1 MKKLFGFI
9 LSICLMVLVIVGLFI
24 YLFTDKGGEMDV
36 DQIDPTLTT
45 ETIVSSKFNDGFQNM
60 KDTYS
65 IDVNFT
71 ESELNTLL
79 YNFVKK
85 NINSDYDPKNGKND
99 QTKYIKEIIFP
110 TDIPVVGGKKAII
123 KHLYGTINED
133 KVTINMT
140 FKCFGINMR
149 IYFTFSITE
158 TEESYVLNIEKAYFS
173 KISLTSSVFKKAFV
187 SMEST
192 INEFFN
198 TYNLPFTFNV
208 NNMNLITSKEALSNY
223 INSLVEDESESTM
236 LKSFM
241 DILFSSKNEM
251 LKFGVFEEKFGLKLN
266 LERLKVNE
274 KDVVLNEAISASF
287 NQEVFIKEKSQNLI
301 INSLVGNNE
310 IDFTEIELSQ
320 LIYDKTNGYKDFAL
334 TYELLNGV
342 IVNFKVD
349 GITLDID
356 DTGENV
362 ILYFILNINGLKTLA
377 TYRGTVNQES
387 DSKITITMSNDII
400 LGQNLAVDSRFIKPI
415 LASSLSDSAI
425 LKYDETTNS
434 FIISSNVFEEFLS
447 STVLSSKL
455 EVTKVKMAKDK
466 LVIYVDSSDVLINTV
481 IKASKEELNNCLSG
495 DFLDS
500 TKFDVSSND
509 QQEALDSLND
519 SLTNVNDKI
528 NNNTLDETSVK
539 ELVESINNLNDNNK
553 QELFNQ
559 LKGSSSSDAFET
571 LYNELF
577 NK

>member
-9 LSICLMVLVIVGLFI
+9 LSICLMVLVVVGLFI
-24 YLFTDKGGEMDV
+24 YLFTDNGGEMDV

-45 ETIVSSKFNDGFQNM
+45 ETIISSKFNDGFQNM

-99 QTKYIKEIIFP
+99 QTKYVKEIIFP

-149 IYFTFSITE
+149 IYFTFNITE

-208 NNMNLITSKEALSNY
+208 NNMNLITSKETLSNY
-223 INSLVEDESESTM
+223 INSLVEDDSESTM

-241 DILFSSKNEM
+241 EILFSSKNEM

-266 LERLKVNE
+266 LEKLKVNE

-362 ILYFILNINGLKTLA
+362 ILHFILNINGLKTLA

-400 LGQNLAVDSRFIKPI
+400 LGQNLAVDSSFIKPI

-447 STVLSSKL
+447 STLLSSKL

-466 LVIYVDSSDVLINTV
+466 LVIYVESSDVLINTV

-519 SLTNVNDKI
+519 SLTNVKDKI

>member
-9 LSICLMVLVIVGLFI
+9 ISICLIVLVIVGLFI
-24 YLFTDKGGEMDV
+24 YLFTDNVGEMDV
-36 DQIDPTLTT
+36 DQVDTALTT
-45 ETIVSSKFNDGFQNM
+45 EAMLSSKFNDGFQNM

-65 IDVNFT
+65 IDINFT

-85 NINSDYDPKNGKND
+85 NINPDFDPKNGKND

-123 KHLYGTINED
+123 KHLYGTIDED
-133 KVTINMT
+133 KVTINIT

-158 TEESYVLNIEKAYFS
+158 TEDNYILNIEKAYFS
-173 KISLTSSVFKKAFV
+173 KISLTSSIFKKAFV

-192 INEFFN
+192 VNEFFN
-198 TYNLPFTFNV
+198 SYNLPFTLNV

-223 INSLVEDESESTM
+223 INSLVEEDSESTM

-241 DILFSSKNEM
+241 DILFSSENEM

-266 LERLKVNE
+266 LEKLKVNE
-274 KDVVLNEAISASF
+274 EDVKLNEEISTSF

-301 INSLVGNNE
+301 INSLVGNKE
-310 IDFTEIELSQ
+310 IDFTEMELSQ
-320 LIYDKTNGYKDFAL
+320 LIYNKTNGYKDFTL
-334 TYELLNGV
+334 TYELLDGV
-342 IVNFKVD
+342 IVNFEVD
-349 GITLDID
+349 GITVDID
-356 DTGENV
+356 NTGENV
-362 ILYFILNINGLKTLA
+362 TLYFILNINGLKTLA
-377 TYRGTVNQES
+377 TYSGVVNQES
-387 DSKITITMSNDII
+387 DTKIIIEMSNDIV
-400 LGQNLAVDSRFIKPI
+400 LGQNLAVDSSFMKPI
-415 LASSLSDSAI
+415 LASSLSDATMF
-425 LKYDETTNS
+425 KYDEETNS

-447 STVLSSKL
+447 STLLSSKL
-455 EVTKVKMAKDK
+455 EVTKVKMSKDK

-481 IKASKEELNNCLSG
+481 IAAGKEELNNCLSG

-500 TKFDVSSND
+500 TKFDVSSTD
-509 QQEALDSLND
+509 QQEALDNLND
-519 SLTNVNDKI
+519 SLKNVKDKLNND
-528 NNNTLDETSVK
+528 NLDEDSVK

-559 LKGSSSSDAFET
+559 LKESSSSDAFET

>member
-9 LSICLMVLVIVGLFI
+9 LSICLMVLVVVGLFI
-24 YLFTDKGGEMDV
+24 YLFTDNGGEMDV

-99 QTKYIKEIIFP
+99 QTKYVKEIIFP

-149 IYFTFSITE
+149 IYFTFNITE

-208 NNMNLITSKEALSNY
+208 NNMNLITSKETLSNY
-223 INSLVEDESESTM
+223 INSLVEDDSESTM

-241 DILFSSKNEM
+241 EILFSSKNEM

-266 LERLKVNE
+266 LEKLKVNE

-400 LGQNLAVDSRFIKPI
+400 LGQNLAVDSSFIKPI
-415 LASSLSDSAI
+415 LASSLSDSVI

-447 STVLSSKL
+447 STLLSSKL

-466 LVIYVDSSDVLINTV
+466 LVIYVESSDVLINTV

-519 SLTNVNDKI
+519 SLTNVKDKI

-539 ELVESINNLNDNNK
+539 ELVKSINNLNDNNK

>member
-9 LSICLMVLVIVGLFI
+9 LSICLMVLVVVGLFI
-24 YLFTDKGGEMDV
+24 YLFTDNGGEMDV

-71 ESELNTLL
+71 ENELNTLL

-149 IYFTFSITE
+149 IYFTFNITE

-208 NNMNLITSKEALSNY
+208 NNMNLITSKETLSNY
-223 INSLVEDESESTM
+223 INSLVEDDSESTM

-241 DILFSSKNEM
+241 EILFSSKNEM

-266 LERLKVNE
+266 LEKLKVNE

-400 LGQNLAVDSRFIKPI
+400 LGQNLAVDSSFIKPI
-415 LASSLSDSAI
+415 LASSLSDSTI

-447 STVLSSKL
+447 STLLSSKL

-466 LVIYVDSSDVLINTV
+466 LVIYVESSDVVINTV

-519 SLTNVNDKI
+519 SLTNVKDKI

>member
-9 LSICLMVLVIVGLFI
+9 LSICLMVLVVVGLFI
-24 YLFTDKGGEMDV
+24 YLFTDNGGEMDV

-99 QTKYIKEIIFP
+99 QTKYVKEIIFP

-149 IYFTFSITE
+149 IYFTFNITE

-208 NNMNLITSKEALSNY
+208 NNMNLITSKETLSNY
-223 INSLVEDESESTM
+223 INSLVEDDSESTM

-241 DILFSSKNEM
+241 EILFSSKNEM

-266 LERLKVNE
+266 LEKLKVNE

-400 LGQNLAVDSRFIKPI
+400 LGQNLAVDSSFIKPI

-447 STVLSSKL
+447 STLLSSKL

-466 LVIYVDSSDVLINTV
+466 LVIYVESSDVLINTV

-495 DFLDS
+495 NFLDS

-519 SLTNVNDKI
+519 SLTNVKDKI

>member
-519 SLTNVNDKI
+519 SLTNVKDKI

>member
-9 LSICLMVLVIVGLFI
+9 LSICLMVLVVVGLFI
-24 YLFTDKGGEMDV
+24 YLFTDNGGEMDV

-99 QTKYIKEIIFP
+99 QTKYVKEIIFP

-149 IYFTFSITE
+149 IYFTFNITE

-208 NNMNLITSKEALSNY
+208 NNMNLITSKETLSNY
-223 INSLVEDESESTM
+223 INSLVEDDSESTM

-241 DILFSSKNEM
+241 EILFSSKNEM

-266 LERLKVNE
+266 LEKLKVNE

-400 LGQNLAVDSRFIKPI
+400 LGQNLAVDSSFIKPI

-434 FIISSNVFEEFLS
+434 FIISSNIFEEFLS
-447 STVLSSKL
+447 STLLSSKL

-466 LVIYVDSSDVLINTV
+466 LVIYVESSDVLINTV

-519 SLTNVNDKI
+519 SLTNVKDKI

>member
-9 LSICLMVLVIVGLFI
+9 ISICLMVLVIVGLFI
-24 YLFTDKGGEMDV
+24 YLFTDNGGEMDL

-110 TDIPVVGGKKAII
+110 TDIPVVGGKKAIV

-133 KVTINMT
+133 KVTINIT

-173 KISLTSSVFKKAFV
+173 KISLTSRVFKQAFV
-187 SMEST
+187 SKEST

-198 TYNLPFTFNV
+198 SYNLPFTFSV

-223 INSLVEDESESTM
+223 INSLVEDDSESTM

-241 DILFSSKNEM
+241 NILFSSKNEM

-266 LERLKVNE
+266 LEKLKVNE
-274 KDVVLNEAISASF
+274 KDVILNEAISASF

-377 TYRGTVNQES
+377 TYRGAVNQES

-400 LGQNLAVDSRFIKPI
+400 LGQNLAVDSSFIKPI

-447 STVLSSKL
+447 STLLSSKL

-495 DFLDS
+495 DFLDL
-500 TKFDVSSND
+500 TKFDVSSNN

-519 SLTNVNDKI
+519 SLTNVKEKLNND
-528 NNNTLDETSVK
+528 TLDEASVK

-559 LKGSSSSDAFET
+559 LKESSSSDAFET
-571 LYNELF
+571 LYNQLF

>member
-9 LSICLMVLVIVGLFI
+9 LSICLMVLVVVGLFI
-24 YLFTDKGGEMDV
+24 YLFTDNGGEMDV

-99 QTKYIKEIIFP
+99 QTKYVKEIIFP

-149 IYFTFSITE
+149 IYFTFNITE

-208 NNMNLITSKEALSNY
+208 NNMNLITSKETLSNY
-223 INSLVEDESESTM
+223 INSLVEDDSESTM

-241 DILFSSKNEM
+241 EILFSSKNEM

-266 LERLKVNE
+266 LEKLKVNE

-400 LGQNLAVDSRFIKPI
+400 LGQNLAVDSSFIKPI

-447 STVLSSKL
+447 STLLSSKL

-466 LVIYVDSSDVLINTV
+466 LVIYVESSDVLINTV

-519 SLTNVNDKI
+519 SLTNVKDKI

>member
-9 LSICLMVLVIVGLFI
+9 LSICLMVLVVVGLFI
-24 YLFTDKGGEMDV
+24 YLFTDNGGEMDV

-99 QTKYIKEIIFP
+99 QTKYVKEIIFP

-149 IYFTFSITE
+149 IYFTFNITE

-173 KISLTSSVFKKAFV
+173 KISLTSNVFKKAFV

-208 NNMNLITSKEALSNY
+208 NNMNLITSKETLSNY
-223 INSLVEDESESTM
+223 INSLVEDDSESTM

-241 DILFSSKNEM
+241 EILFSSKNEM

-266 LERLKVNE
+266 LEKLKVNE

-400 LGQNLAVDSRFIKPI
+400 LGQNLAVDSSFIKPI

-447 STVLSSKL
+447 STLLSSKL

-466 LVIYVDSSDVLINTV
+466 LVIYVESSDVLINTV

-519 SLTNVNDKI
+519 SLTNVKDKI

>member
-9 LSICLMVLVIVGLFI
+9 ISICLIVLVIVGLFI
-24 YLFTDKGGEMDV
+24 YLFTDNVGEMDV
-36 DQIDPTLTT
+36 DQVDTALTT
-45 ETIVSSKFNDGFQNM
+45 EAMLSSKFNDGFQNM

-65 IDVNFT
+65 IDINFT

-85 NINSDYDPKNGKND
+85 NINPDFDPKNGKND

-123 KHLYGTINED
+123 KHLYGKIFED

-149 IYFTFSITE
+149 IYFTFSIAE
-158 TEESYVLNIEKAYFS
+158 TEDNYILNIEKAYFS
-173 KISLTSSVFKKAFV
+173 KISLTSSIFKKAFV

-192 INEFFN
+192 VNEFFN
-198 TYNLPFTFNV
+198 SYNLPFTLNV

-223 INSLVEDESESTM
+223 INSLVEEDSESTM

-241 DILFSSKNEM
+241 DILFSSENEM

-266 LERLKVNE
+266 LEKLKVNE
-274 KDVVLNEAISASF
+274 EDVKLNEEISTSF

-301 INSLVGNNE
+301 INSLVGNKE
-310 IDFTEIELSQ
+310 IDFTEMELSQ
-320 LIYDKTNGYKDFAL
+320 LIYNKTNGYKDFTL
-334 TYELLNGV
+334 TYELLDGV
-342 IVNFKVD
+342 IVNFEVD
-349 GITLDID
+349 GITVDID
-356 DTGENV
+356 NTGENV
-362 ILYFILNINGLKTLA
+362 TLYFILNINGLKTLA
-377 TYRGTVNQES
+377 TYSGVVNQES
-387 DSKITITMSNDII
+387 GTKIIIEMSDDII
-400 LGQNLAVDSRFIKPI
+400 LGQNLAVDSSFMKPI
-415 LASSLSDSAI
+415 LASSLSDATMF
-425 LKYDETTNS
+425 KYDEETNS

-447 STVLSSKL
+447 STLLSSKL

-481 IKASKEELNNCLSG
+481 IAAGKEELNNCLSG

-500 TKFDVSSND
+500 TKFDVSSTD
-509 QQEALDSLND
+509 QQEALDNLND
-519 SLTNVNDKI
+519 SLKNVKDKLNND
-528 NNNTLDETSVK
+528 NLDEDSVK

-553 QELFNQ
+553 KELFNQ
-559 LKGSSSSDAFET
+559 LKESSSSDAFET

>member
-400 LGQNLAVDSRFIKPI
+400 LGQNLAVDSSFIKPI

-519 SLTNVNDKI
+519 SLTNVKDKI

>member
-9 LSICLMVLVIVGLFI
+9 LSICLMVLVVVGLFI
-24 YLFTDKGGEMDV
+24 YLFTDNGGEMDV

-71 ESELNTLL
+71 ENELNTLL

-149 IYFTFSITE
+149 IYFTFNITE

-198 TYNLPFTFNV
+198 SYNLPFTFNV
-208 NNMNLITSKEALSNY
+208 NNMNLITSKETLSNY
-223 INSLVEDESESTM
+223 INSLVEDDSESTM

-241 DILFSSKNEM
+241 EILFSSKNEM

-266 LERLKVNE
+266 LEKLKVNE

-400 LGQNLAVDSRFIKPI
+400 LGQNLAVDSSFIKPI
-415 LASSLSDSAI
+415 LASSLSDSTI

-447 STVLSSKL
+447 STLLSSKL

-466 LVIYVDSSDVLINTV
+466 LVIYVDSSDVVINTV

-519 SLTNVNDKI
+519 SLTNVKDKI

>member
-9 LSICLMVLVIVGLFI
+9 LSICLMVLVVVGLFI
-24 YLFTDKGGEMDV
+24 YLFTDNGGEMDV

-99 QTKYIKEIIFP
+99 QTKYVKEIIFP

-149 IYFTFSITE
+149 IYFTFNITE

-208 NNMNLITSKEALSNY
+208 NNMNLITSKETLSNY
-223 INSLVEDESESTM
+223 INSLVEDDSESTM

-241 DILFSSKNEM
+241 EILFSSKNEM

-266 LERLKVNE
+266 LEKLKVNE

-400 LGQNLAVDSRFIKPI
+400 LGQNLAVDSSFIKPI
-415 LASSLSDSAI
+415 LASSLSDSVI

-447 STVLSSKL
+447 STLLSSKL

-466 LVIYVDSSDVLINTV
+466 LVIYVESSDVLINTV

-519 SLTNVNDKI
+519 SLTNVKDKI

>member
-24 YLFTDKGGEMDV
+24 YLFTDNGGEMDV
-36 DQIDPTLTT
+36 DQIDPILTT

-99 QTKYIKEIIFP
+99 QTKYIKEITFP

-149 IYFTFSITE
+149 IYFTFNITE

-208 NNMNLITSKEALSNY
+208 NNMNLITSKETLSNY
-223 INSLVEDESESTM
+223 INSLVEDDSESTM

-241 DILFSSKNEM
+241 EILFSSKNEM

-266 LERLKVNE
+266 LEKLKVNE

-349 GITLDID
+349 GITVDID

-400 LGQNLAVDSRFIKPI
+400 LGQNLAVDSSFIKPI

-447 STVLSSKL
+447 STLLSSKL

-466 LVIYVDSSDVLINTV
+466 LVIYVESSDVLINTV

-519 SLTNVNDKI
+519 SLTNVKDKI

-539 ELVESINNLNDNNK
+539 ELVKSINNLNDNNK

>member
-24 YLFTDKGGEMDV
+24 YLFTDNGGEMDV
-36 DQIDPTLTT
+36 DQIDPILTT

-99 QTKYIKEIIFP
+99 QTKYIKEITFP

-149 IYFTFSITE
+149 IYFTFNITE

-208 NNMNLITSKEALSNY
+208 NNMNLITSKETLSNY
-223 INSLVEDESESTM
+223 INSLVEDDSESTM

-241 DILFSSKNEM
+241 EILFSSKNEM

-266 LERLKVNE
+266 LEKLKVNE

-400 LGQNLAVDSRFIKPI
+400 LGQNLAVDSSFIKPI

-447 STVLSSKL
+447 STLLSSKL

-466 LVIYVDSSDVLINTV
+466 LVIYVDSSDVVINTV

-509 QQEALDSLND
+509 QQKALDSLND
-519 SLTNVNDKI
+519 SLTNVKDKI

>member
-9 LSICLMVLVIVGLFI
+9 LSICLMVLVVVGLFI
-24 YLFTDKGGEMDV
+24 YLFTDNGGEMDV

-99 QTKYIKEIIFP
+99 QTKYVKEIIFP

-149 IYFTFSITE
+149 IYFTFNITE

-208 NNMNLITSKEALSNY
+208 NNMNLITSKETLSNY
-223 INSLVEDESESTM
+223 INSLVEDDSESTM

-241 DILFSSKNEM
+241 EILFSSKNEM

-266 LERLKVNE
+266 LEKLKVNE

-400 LGQNLAVDSRFIKPI
+400 LGQNLAVDSSFIKPI

-447 STVLSSKL
+447 STLLSSKL

-466 LVIYVDSSDVLINTV
+466 LVIYVESSDVLINTV

-519 SLTNVNDKI
+519 SLTNVKDKI

-539 ELVESINNLNDNNK
+539 ELVKSINNLNDNNK

>member
-208 NNMNLITSKEALSNY
+208 NNMNLITSKETLSNY
-223 INSLVEDESESTM
+223 INSLVEDDSESTM

-241 DILFSSKNEM
+241 EILFSSKNEM

-266 LERLKVNE
+266 LEKLKVNE

-400 LGQNLAVDSRFIKPI
+400 LGQNLAVDSSFIKPI

-447 STVLSSKL
+447 STLLSSKL

-466 LVIYVDSSDVLINTV
+466 LVIYVESSDVLINTV

-519 SLTNVNDKI
+519 SLTNVKDKI

>member
-9 LSICLMVLVIVGLFI
+9 LSICLMVLVVVGLFI
-24 YLFTDKGGEMDV
+24 YLFTDNGGEMDV

-45 ETIVSSKFNDGFQNM
+45 ETIISSKFNDGFQNM

-99 QTKYIKEIIFP
+99 QTKYVKEIIFP

-149 IYFTFSITE
+149 IYFTFNITE

-208 NNMNLITSKEALSNY
+208 NNMNLITSKETLSNY
-223 INSLVEDESESTM
+223 INSLVEDDSESTM

-241 DILFSSKNEM
+241 EILFSSKNEM

-266 LERLKVNE
+266 LEKLKVNE

-362 ILYFILNINGLKTLA
+362 ILHFILNINGLKTLA

-400 LGQNLAVDSRFIKPI
+400 LGQNIAV
-415 LASSLSDSAI
+415 L
-425 LKYDETTNS
+425 
-434 FIISSNVFEEFLS
+434 
-447 STVLSSKL
+447 
-455 EVTKVKMAKDK
+455 
-466 LVIYVDSSDVLINTV
+466 
-481 IKASKEELNNCLSG
+481 LN
-495 DFLDS
+495 
-500 TKFDVSSND
+500 
-509 QQEALDSLND
+509 
-519 SLTNVNDKI
+519 
-528 NNNTLDETSVK
+528 
-539 ELVESINNLNDNNK
+539 
-553 QELFNQ
+553 LF
-559 LKGSSSSDAFET
+559 
-571 LYNELF
+571 
-577 NK
+577 